1 MTLIKF
7 PMDPERRDINEIIE
21 CAIIH
26 GKRTL
31 EYKEG
36 YLICYSSSLEVQ
48 KKDWSSCVYVTE
60 SCYGKADFKKY
71 GVLERGNVYL
81 TDDLG
86 NVSGSAGVV
95 TIFKRDN
102 DITKA
107 ILNKIRELEGKKD
120 L

>member
-1 MTLIKF
+1 MVLIKF
-7 PMDPERRDINEIIE
+7 PINPERRDKKEIIE

-31 EYKEG
+31 DYKEG

-48 KKDWSSCVYVTE
+48 KKDWSSCVYITE
-60 SCYGKADFKKY
+60 SCYGKTDLKKY
-71 GVLERGNVYL
+71 GVLERDNVYL

-95 TIFKRDN
+95 TIFKRSG
-102 DITKA
+102 DITNA
-107 ILNKIRELEGKKD
+107 ILNKIKELEEKNEH
-120 L
+120 